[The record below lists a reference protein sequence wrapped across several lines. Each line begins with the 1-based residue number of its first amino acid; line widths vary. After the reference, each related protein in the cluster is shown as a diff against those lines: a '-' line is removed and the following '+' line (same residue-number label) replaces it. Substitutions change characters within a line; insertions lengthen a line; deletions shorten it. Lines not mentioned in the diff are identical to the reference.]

1 MIDVRPDCLLPAD
14 QGWQQPTPDEVR
26 AILKAADMTGGRAS
40 KFLGLSNTRVIRRW
54 TGGDDQIPYS
64 AWALL
69 CAAAGLGNIWERQN
83 DDLAAK
89 IITVGTLRG
98 LDTVR
103 DAVIISVVT
112 GQPAKVETG
121 VFR

>member
-1 MIDVRPDCLLPAD
+1 VPPFPSLPIGHIPHSAAMRSNASEGTDARMIDVRPDCLLPAD

-26 AILKAADMTGGRAS
+26 AVLKAADMTGGSAS

-69 CAAAGLGNIWERQN
+69 CAAAGLGNMWEHQN
-83 DDLAAK
+83 DDFS
-89 IITVGTLRG
+89 G
-98 LDTVR
+98 
-103 DAVIISVVT
+103 
-112 GQPAKVETG
+112 
-121 VFR
+121 

>member
-1 MIDVRPDCLLPAD
+1 MRSNASEGTDARMIDVRPDCLLPAD

-69 CAAAGLGNIWERQN
+69 CAAAGLGNIWERRN
-83 DDLAAK
+83 DDFS
-89 IITVGTLRG
+89 G
-98 LDTVR
+98 
-103 DAVIISVVT
+103 
-112 GQPAKVETG
+112 
-121 VFR
+121 